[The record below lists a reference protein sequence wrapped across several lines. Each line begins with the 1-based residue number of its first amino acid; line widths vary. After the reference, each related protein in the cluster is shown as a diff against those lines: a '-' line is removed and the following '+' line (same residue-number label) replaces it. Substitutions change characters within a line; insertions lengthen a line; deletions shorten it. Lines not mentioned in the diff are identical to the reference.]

1 MAHRRRPGPGPRPVA
16 AAAPSRYPTRTVL
29 VGVVIALPVMALGVL
44 LVGLLTS
51 HGLTGRAAVPIGV
64 TVELA
69 PLVGGTALA
78 LLARRPRWR
87 ALGLG
92 AALGWLLGALLTGV
106 AVVVLVVLLGS
117 F

>member
-1 MAHRRRPGPGPRPVA
+1 MAHRRRSGPGV
-16 AAAPSRYPTRTVL
+16 AAAPSRNPSRYPGRTVL
-29 VGVVIALPVMALGVL
+29 AGVVVALPVMVLGVL
-44 LVGLLTS
+44 LIGLLTN
-51 HGLTGRAAVPIGV
+51 HGLTGRVAVPIGV
-64 TVELA
+64 TIELA

-78 LLARRPRWR
+78 LTARRPRWR

-106 AVVVLVVLLGS
+106 AIVVLVVLLGA

>member
-1 MAHRRRPGPGPRPVA
+1 VA
-16 AAAPSRYPTRTVL
+16 V
-29 VGVVIALPVMALGVL
+29 ALPVMVCGVL
-44 LVGLLTS
+44 LIGMLTGR
-51 HGLTGRAAVPIGV
+51 GLTGRAAVPIGV

-78 LLARRPRWR
+78 LAARRPRWR

-106 AVVVLVVLLGS
+106 AIVVLVVLLGAI
-117 F
+117 

>member
-1 MAHRRRPGPGPRPVA
+1 MAHRRRPAPGPRPVP
-16 AAAPSRYPTRTVL
+16 APSRYPGRAVL
-29 VGVVIALPVMALGVL
+29 VGVVIAPPVMALGVL
-44 LVGLLTS
+44 LIGLLTS

-64 TVELA
+64 TIELA
-69 PLVGGTALA
+69 PLVGGTALT
-78 LLARRPRWR
+78 LTARRPRWR

-117 F
+117 G